1 MWRKIDSLLL
11 VLLAVLVA
19 TVRANTNSTDG
30 TTKVL
35 CYYDGSAALR
45 EGLGKVIVSDIELAL
60 PFCTHLIYGYAGV
73 DAANNYKLRAID
85 ESLDL
90 DSGKGQYRQVTTL
103 KRRYPALKVLLSVG
117 GYKDLA
123 EEKPF
128 EKYLTLLESSGSRT
142 AFVNSAYSLL
152 KTYNFDGLD
161 LAWQFPQSKP
171 KRIRGWT
178 GKLWHGFKKLFTGDS
193 VLDPKADEH
202 REEFVALVRD
212 LKNAFVPDN
221 FQLGLTVL
229 PHVNESVFLDVFL
242 LKDNL
247 DYINLAAFDQQT
259 PERNPKEADFGGPLY
274 EPTERVV
281 GNNVDAKVSHWMG
294 KGAPLSKLVVGIPT
308 YGRGWKLT
316 EESGITGVPP
326 LRADGP
332 AVAGPY
338 TGIPGFYSWAE
349 VCAKLPNPGNANLK
363 GADYPLR
370 KIGDPTRRFGAYAF
384 RVPDENGEH
393 GIWLSYEDPET
404 AGNKAAYVKAK
415 GLGGISIFDLGND
428 DFRGNCAGD
437 KFPILRASKYRL

>member
-1 MWRKIDSLLL
+1 MWLKLGSLLL
-11 VLLAVLVA
+11 LVA
-19 TVRANTNSTDG
+19 LARANNGTDG
-30 TTKVL
+30 SKVL

-73 DAANNYKLRAID
+73 DAGNGFKLRALD

-103 KRRYPALKVLLSVG
+103 KRRNPNLKVLLSVG

-128 EKYLTLLESSGSRT
+128 EKYLALLETSGSRT
-142 AFVNSAYSLL
+142 AFVNSAYALL

-193 VLDPKADEH
+193 VLDPKAEEH

-212 LKNAFVPDN
+212 LKNAFQPEN

-259 PERNPKEADFGGPLY
+259 PERNPKEADYTAPIY

-281 GNNVDAKVSHWMG
+281 GNNIDAKVSYWMG
-294 KGAPLSKLVVGIPT
+294 KGAPLTKLVVGIPT
-308 YGRGWKLT
+308 YGRGWKLV

-326 LRADGP
+326 LRTDGP
-332 AVAGPY
+332 SVPGVHS
-338 TGIPGFYSWAE
+338 GIPGFYSWAE
-349 VCAKLPNPGNANLK
+349 VCAMLPNPGNANLK
-363 GADYPLR
+363 GAEQPLR
-370 KIGDPTRRFGAYAF
+370 KIGDPTRRFGVYAY

-393 GIWLSYEDPET
+393 GMWLSYEDPET
-404 AGNKAAYVKAK
+404 AGNKAGYVRAK

-428 DFRGNCAGD
+428 DYRGVCAGD
-437 KFPILRASKYRL
+437 KFPVLRASKYRL